1 MSDSLLPLLL
11 QAMQQT
17 TFYPHPVESPIQL
30 LQTHI
35 SCILLTGQYAYKL
48 KKPRNLGFLDFSSL
62 ERRHH
67 YLQEEL
73 RLNPRGA
80 PDLYLEVLPII
91 QQGHHFLLA
100 GQGEVVEYTLK
111 MRQFP
116 QRCLLSQML
125 EQGEL
130 TEGLIQDLGRVVA
143 EYHRSSNTNDHIR
156 QFGTVAS
163 IRQAFDENY
172 IQTRVYIG
180 GPQTEAQFT
189 ATQAYTDHFFSERAE
204 ILEQRRQQHR
214 IREGHGDLHLGN
226 ICAWQD
232 QILLF
237 DCIEFNE
244 SFRCVDVMYDVA
256 YGVMD
261 LEEHC
266 RSDLGNAY
274 LNTYLEESGDW
285 EGLQVLPLYLVRQ
298 AYVRAKVT
306 SFKLNDDQIP
316 ALEQEQAR
324 QTAADY
330 YRLAWSYTRP
340 QQGQLFLMAGL
351 SGSGKSTVGRWLARR
366 INAIQIRSDAV
377 RKHLGGLALHEQGS
391 PDLYTPDM
399 SKRTY
404 SRLIQLGLLL
414 AGEGYRVILD
424 AKFDQ
429 RHWRE
434 QVIAAATEGNLPLRI
449 LHCDAPSEVLRER
462 LLARHP
468 GQEVTDATL
477 DLLPQQ
483 QANWEDF
490 TDKELPYVHT
500 LPTHQN
506 WPELLQSWLP
516 AWGMDGAIV
525 SGNRRPH

>member
-1 MSDSLLPLLL
+1 MSDPLPLLL
-11 QAMQQT
+11 QAMQQP
-17 TFYPHPVESPIQL
+17 TFYPHLIEAPIQL

-35 SCILLTGQYAYKL
+35 SFILLTGPYAYKL
-48 KKPRNLGFLDFSSL
+48 KKSRNLGFLDFSSL
-62 ERRHH
+62 DQRHH

-73 RLNPRGA
+73 RLNQRGA
-80 PDLYLEVLPII
+80 PDLYLEVLPIT
-91 QQGHHFLLA
+91 QQGDQFA
-100 GQGEVVEYTLK
+100 FRGQGEVVEYTLK

-116 QRCLLSQML
+116 QSCLFSRML
-125 EQGEL
+125 EQGLL
-130 TEGLIQDLGRVVA
+130 TEDLMQDLGEVVA
-143 EYHRSSNTNDHIR
+143 EYHRNSNSNDRIR
-156 QFGTVAS
+156 RFGTVAS
-163 IRQAFDENY
+163 VRQAFDENY
-172 IQTRVYIG
+172 VQTRDYIG
-180 GPQTEAQFT
+180 GPQMESQLV
-189 ATQAYTDHFFSERAE
+189 ATQAYTDHFFAERAE

-226 ICAWQD
+226 ICYWQD

-261 LEEHC
+261 LDDHH
-266 RSDLGNAY
+266 RADLGNAY

-306 SFKLNDDQIP
+306 SFQLNDDQIP
-316 ALEQEQAR
+316 AAEQKQAY

-330 YRLAWSYTRP
+330 YRLAWSYTQP

-391 PDLYTPDM
+391 PELYTPAM
-399 SKRTY
+399 SQRTY
-404 SRLIQLGLLL
+404 NRLIQLGLLL
-414 AGEGYRVILD
+414 AREGYRVILD

-429 RHWRE
+429 RQWRE
-434 QVIAAATEGNLPLRI
+434 QMITRASAAHLPLRI
-449 LHCDAPSEVLRER
+449 LHCDAPPELLQER
-462 LLARHP
+462 LRARHP
-468 GQEVTDATL
+468 GQDVTDATP

-483 QANWEDF
+483 QASWEVF

-506 WPELLQSWLP
+506 WPDLLDSWLP
-516 AWGMDGAIV
+516 AWGMA
-525 SGNRRPH
+525 